1 MIISATGIPNRLAIS
16 LSCEVACIFLPRSVR
31 SKKKYWRV
39 TITTVT
45 PRIKRYWLSKK
56 IGPTLNP
63 WKEKKPGRVCGRGPY
78 AARTPFSKRMEAP
91 IVLMITG

>member
-1 MIISATGIPNRLAIS
+1 LHLLAEERALEEEV
-16 LSCEVACIFLPRSVR
+16 LS
-31 SKKKYWRV
+31 V

-56 IGPTLNP
+56 IGLTLNP
-63 WKEKKPGRVCGRGPY
+63 GKEKKLGRVCGRGPY
-78 AARTPFSKRMEAP
+78 AARTPFSNRMEAP